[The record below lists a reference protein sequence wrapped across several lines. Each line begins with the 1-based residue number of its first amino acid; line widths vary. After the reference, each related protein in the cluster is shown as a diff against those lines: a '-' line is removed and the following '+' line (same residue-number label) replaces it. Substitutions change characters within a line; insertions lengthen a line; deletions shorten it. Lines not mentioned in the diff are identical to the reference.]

1 MLGRACRD
9 DPVDVIQTDD
19 TAAAIASRPPSGVA
33 THAWVRIWKET
44 EAPLGHSVEVHRLGD
59 RMIVVRVLGWLLI
72 VLAVATAGHEAIASL
87 DAGAYKMLAFGGL
100 WAKIDI
106 ASLNLIQAVV
116 QRYVW
121 VWLWDGVIVNLL
133 LLPAWAVLSV
143 PGILMVLGFRE
154 RGGSRRRGN
163 G

>member
-1 MLGRACRD
+1 MVVGR
-9 DPVDVIQTDD
+9 
-19 TAAAIASRPPSGVA
+19 
-33 THAWVRIWKET
+33 
-44 EAPLGHSVEVHRLGD
+44 
-59 RMIVVRVLGWLLI
+59 VVGWLLI

-121 VWLWDGVIVNLL
+121 VWLWDGVILNLL

-143 PGILMVLGFRE
+143 PGILMVLGFRVRE
-154 RGGSRRRGN
+154 GRRRRGS

>member
-1 MLGRACRD
+1 MVVGR
-9 DPVDVIQTDD
+9 
-19 TAAAIASRPPSGVA
+19 
-33 THAWVRIWKET
+33 
-44 EAPLGHSVEVHRLGD
+44 
-59 RMIVVRVLGWLLI
+59 VVGWLLI
-72 VLAVATAGHEAIASL
+72 VLAVAMAGHEAISSL
-87 DAGAYKMLAFGGL
+87 DAGAYDMLAFGEL

-106 ASLNLIQAVV
+106 ASLSLIQAVV

-143 PGILMVLGFRE
+143 PGILMVLGFRLRE
-154 RGGSRRRGN
+154 GRRRRGS

>member
-1 MLGRACRD
+1 
-9 DPVDVIQTDD
+9 
-19 TAAAIASRPPSGVA
+19 
-33 THAWVRIWKET
+33 
-44 EAPLGHSVEVHRLGD
+44 
-59 RMIVVRVLGWLLI
+59 MIVGRIIGWLLI
-72 VLAVATAGHEAIASL
+72 VLAVATAGHEAITSL
-87 DAGAYKMLAFGGL
+87 DAGAYDSLAFGEL

-121 VWLWDGVIVNLL
+121 VWLWDGVILNLL

-143 PGILMVLGFRE
+143 PGILMVLGFRVRE
-154 RGGSRRRGN
+154 GRRRRGS

>member
-1 MLGRACRD
+1 
-9 DPVDVIQTDD
+9 
-19 TAAAIASRPPSGVA
+19 
-33 THAWVRIWKET
+33 
-44 EAPLGHSVEVHRLGD
+44 
-59 RMIVVRVLGWLLI
+59 MIVGRVVGWLLI

-87 DAGAYKMLAFGGL
+87 DTGAYDRLAFGEL

-121 VWLWDGVIVNLL
+121 VWLWDGVILNLL

-143 PGILMVLGFRE
+143 PGILMVLGFRVRE
-154 RGGSRRRGN
+154 GRRRRGS

>member
-1 MLGRACRD
+1 MVVGR
-9 DPVDVIQTDD
+9 
-19 TAAAIASRPPSGVA
+19 
-33 THAWVRIWKET
+33 
-44 EAPLGHSVEVHRLGD
+44 
-59 RMIVVRVLGWLLI
+59 VVGWLLI

-87 DAGAYKMLAFGGL
+87 DRGAYDRLAFGEL

-121 VWLWDGVIVNLL
+121 VWLWDGVILNLL

-143 PGILMVLGFRE
+143 PGILLVLGFRVRE
-154 RGGSRRRGN
+154 GRRRRGS